1 MSHPRIVICT
11 AAVGCGH
18 TQAARAVADAISTL
32 RPEAKVEVVEALDFA
47 PRWFTATYRD
57 GYLQAISRLPALAG
71 RLYHMT
77 DRPPGRPGVGD
88 ALEARALRRLLAL
101 ESIQHA
107 DVILTTHF
115 LCARVLSRAKASGR
129 LSARLGV
136 IVTDQHP
143 HGLWLVPHAD
153 QLLVASPDA
162 ASTAINA
169 GIDADRVHVVG
180 IPIHPRFAR
189 TADPAAIR
197 QHHRLPPDRPTLLL
211 AGGGL
216 GLGGIDRALASL
228 MNARREFHVLA
239 ICGRNA
245 SLRASLDRFATAPAA
260 GQPSCEVLGFTSD
273 IHDLMQV
280 ASLYVGKPGGLST
293 AECCARG
300 LPMVLMRPI
309 PGQED
314 FNARRLVSAGA
325 AVLEADP
332 AAAGTHAAELV
343 TNAPAL
349 HRMRDAATAL
359 GMPGAASTIASR
371 TLTLLSSQRPMA
383 RSAAQMAGN

>member
-1 MSHPRIVICT
+1 MNPPRIAICT

-18 TQAARAVADAISTL
+18 TQAARAIAEAISSL
-32 RPEAKVEVVEALDFA
+32 RPDAHVEIIEALDHA

-57 GYLQAISRLPALAG
+57 GYLQAIARLPSLAG

-77 DRPPGRPGVGD
+77 DRPPGRPGLGD

-101 ESIQHA
+101 ESIARA
-107 DVILTTHF
+107 DLILTTHF
-115 LCARVLSRAKASGR
+115 LCARVLSRAKDRRR
-129 LSARLGV
+129 LPARLGV

-143 HGLWLVPHAD
+143 HGLWLVPQAD

-162 ASTAINA
+162 ATTAIAA
-169 GIDADRVHVVG
+169 GVRPERVHVAG
-180 IPIHPRFAR
+180 IPVHPRFAR
-189 TADPAAIR
+189 TSDPATIR
-197 QHHRLPPDRPTLLL
+197 HRHRLPEDRPTLLL

-216 GLGGIDRALASL
+216 GLGGIDLALAAL
-228 MNARREFHVLA
+228 MKSSRTFHVVA
-239 ICGRNA
+239 ICGRNTGLQA
-245 SLRASLDRFATAPAA
+245 SLSKFATRPSQS
-260 GQPSCEVLGFTSD
+260 GPSCEVLGFTREM
-273 IHDLMQV
+273 HDFMQV

-325 AVLEADP
+325 AVIEIDP
-332 AAAGTHAAELV
+332 TAAGAHAAELI
-343 TNAPAL
+343 TSTPDL
-349 HRMRDAATAL
+349 HRMRDAATTL
-359 GMPGAASTIASR
+359 GMPNAASTIAAR
-371 TLTLLSSQRPMA
+371 TLELLGRH
-383 RSAAQMAGN
+383 